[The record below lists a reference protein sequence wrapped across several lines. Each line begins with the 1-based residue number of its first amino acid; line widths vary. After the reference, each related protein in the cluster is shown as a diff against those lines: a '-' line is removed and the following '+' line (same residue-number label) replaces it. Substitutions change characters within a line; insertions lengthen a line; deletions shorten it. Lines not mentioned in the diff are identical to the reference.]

1 MKILTSEEKN
11 ALQKAGL
18 SASEQSIYLYLL
30 EYGDQNPTEIS
41 HATRTLRPNT
51 YALLKTLV
59 HKGFVER
66 IKQHKRFIYR
76 AKEPVSLLSIFAEQK
91 KMFETVIPTLEL
103 LRYKEENKPSVR
115 IFEGFDQI
123 KNIYEESL
131 LYDKVF
137 AIASTE
143 KLLELHPQFFK
154 NYWLA
159 LKVKGI
165 FFKDILTFGSGAEAA
180 GEMKEILKAY
190 YDYRLLP
197 SDSYDFTNE
206 VVIYGNTVS
215 LISYSNHLHAV
226 TIKDPETAKTFKAI
240 FDTLW
245 SSL

>member
-1 MKILTSEEKN
+1 MKILTPGEKL

-18 SASEQSIYLYLL
+18 SGSEQAIYLYLL
-30 EYGDQNPTEIS
+30 EFGDQNPTDIS
-41 HATRTLRPNT
+41 KATRILRPNT
-51 YALLKTLV
+51 YALLNTLV

-66 IKQHKRFIYR
+66 IKRHKRFIYR
-76 AKEPVSLLSIFAEQK
+76 AQEPESLLSIFTEQK
-91 KMFETVIPTLEL
+91 KMFESVIPTLEL
-103 LRYKEENKPSVR
+103 LRYKEDNKPSVR

-131 LYDKVF
+131 AYNQIY

-143 KLLELHPQFFK
+143 KLLELDPKFFK
-154 NYWLA
+154 NYWQA
-159 LKVKGI
+159 LRVKGI

-197 SDSYDFTNE
+197 SDSYNFTNE
-206 VVIYGNTVS
+206 VIIYGNTVS
-215 LISYSNHLHAV
+215 LISYSHHLHAV